1 VANTAYSLF
10 AACVSLMIVILAAVA
25 GVWAV
30 SAVFGLLT
38 VGFLLRATETR
49 WRGR

>member
-1 VANTAYSLF
+1 VANTAFSLF
-10 AACVSLMIVILAAVA
+10 AASVSLVIVILAAVA
-25 GVWAV
+25 GIWAV
-30 SAVFGLLT
+30 AALFGLLT

>member
-1 VANTAYSLF
+1 MANTAFSLF
-10 AACVSLMIVILAAVA
+10 AASVRLVIVILAALA

-30 SAVFGLLT
+30 AAVFGMLT